1 MGYSDGPVNQG
12 DVNHSN
18 VPQMIDDPLQLH
30 ISKITINSLET
41 LSSMFESPEIK
52 NMWKLNMLLNK
63 QRVKKKTREIKKYLQ
78 KNKNRNTTNLNL
90 RYVAKASKKEVHSNK
105 CLHRKQEIS

>member
-1 MGYSDGPVNQG
+1 MYITISKFEVRLEESNYTLGYSDGPVNQG

-30 ISKITINSLET
+30 ISKIAINSLET

-52 NMWKLNMLLNK
+52 KY
-63 QRVKKKTREIKKYLQ
+63 VEIKHA
-78 KNKNRNTTNLNL
+78 T
-90 RYVAKASKKEVHSNK
+90 E
-105 CLHRKQEIS
+105 

>member
-63 QRVKKKTREIKKYLQ
+63 AMGQKEKEKPEKFKSTFRQIKIEIQ
-78 KNKNRNTTNLNL
+78 
-90 RYVAKASKKEVHSNK
+90 
-105 CLHRKQEIS
+105 

>member
-1 MGYSDGPVNQG
+1 MYITISKFEVRLEESNYTLEYSDGPVNQG

-30 ISKITINSLET
+30 ISKIAINSLET

-52 NMWKLNMLLNK
+52 KY
-63 QRVKKKTREIKKYLQ
+63 VEIKHA
-78 KNKNRNTTNLNL
+78 T
-90 RYVAKASKKEVHSNK
+90 E
-105 CLHRKQEIS
+105 